1 MRIGLVPAL
10 AFILLTTAESVTIA
24 QTSSPACHSPQQL
37 KLVAEL
43 LFGRNIGG
51 KPGVNEADWARFV
64 ARELTPRFPDGFT
77 ITDASGQSRNPANGG
92 VVREAAKRVE
102 IVLPGND
109 DDQARLDAVVTA
121 YKREFSQH
129 SVAVIVQSACVSF

>member
-1 MRIGLVPAL
+1 MRIGVALAL
-10 AFILLTTAESVTIA
+10 AFILLTTAEGVTVA
-24 QTSSPACHSPQQL
+24 QTSSSACQSPQQP
-37 KLVAEL
+37 KRVAEL

-51 KPGVNEADWARFV
+51 KPGVSDADWARFV
-64 ARELTPRFPDGFT
+64 ARELTLRFPDGLT
-77 ITDASGQSRNPANGG
+77 IADASGQSRNPADGTI
-92 VVREAAKRVE
+92 VREAAKRVE

-121 YKREFSQH
+121 YKREFKQH